1 MRDLPIWIL
10 GQQCATEGIVEDS
23 DDILKVKAEPPEE
36 NGSTQLFARGGNQA
50 RGALTKPGCRRRL
63 EQLIFLPQNFGPGEI
78 FQRVKRIF
86 FSETVSRCLRRDL
99 TLSFQVPRAKIPIAI
114 RPPKESDIPVLLNL
128 DRTDLSRQERK
139 ELMD

>member
-1 MRDLPIWIL
+1 MGTLF
-10 GQQCATEGIVEDS
+10 VEDS

-86 FSETVSRCLRRDL
+86 FRDSF
-99 TLSFQVPRAKIPIAI
+99 TLPSARSYVVFPSAEGEDSYCDPTAKG
-114 RPPKESDIPVLLNL
+114 E
-128 DRTDLSRQERK
+128 
-139 ELMD
+139 